1 MKRTFSKISF
11 FLICLLNVG
20 AAFSQKGSTYNWR
33 LGFGVGYTNYYG
45 DVSNYRTNQLRNLNR
60 FVSYNKYEHN
70 QPSISLIL
78 NKNITPTLGLMI
90 QANHHQFGA
99 SDRYRQRNGAFDT
112 ASINYSRSLN
122 FRTTL
127 QDAGIAFSF
136 NANNGRIFKENAF
149 FYPAVFVG
157 AGISTFNVKGDL
169 YDEKGNRYDYRLPGN
184 ITDGIFETDLRSM
197 RTETQ
202 STYPKVQP
210 YINLGLALNFRLNG
224 YITLAVQSD
233 LKYSG
238 SDYLDDVSKTYKT
251 AYPTPEESYAARPGY
266 NTVNPLSLQRGDNN
280 NVNDFYINNRLV
292 LNIGLSK
299 KTQPKA
305 FRPPVIYS
313 LGRTNTYEKTADT
326 LIKKRIQDSLLVI
339 KADSLRK
346 VEKDSL
352 DRELN
357 LSLKE
362 LSVKDSS
369 LQKEMQLITAELKDI
384 KEILNT
390 QALRPRYQQLQSQVD
405 SVKTLRD
412 RILTQR
418 VVSREDNLRV
428 RIYDLQTDSLNN
440 ELEKLEQ
447 KSQHPSDSTDI
458 YNRTSPQQILIE
470 KPVGNNARNIE
481 QQNAADSIDIRV
493 YNDAV
498 TVLKQDE
505 RYTSD
510 VAYQRMVD
518 SLQQRINSQQK
529 LAMETNMSAS
539 NDKKASLSKSD
550 SIINK
555 AYQQRIDSLLEKLD
569 SLEKNTVYVDTPTQP
584 KESRISGQPST
595 DTIAVNAQISEL
607 ETRLKQN
614 ADSVALVNRQLQL
627 AADSAAYY
635 ERAASTPDETA
646 KPKKKKWYQIFGS
659 RKIAADSAAYYERAD
674 SSPDETTKP
683 KKKKWYQ
690 IFGSRKKKVVE
701 QETTISE
708 RNIDQQRYYD
718 NEVNRMRR
726 VTDEMDRRNR
736 QLAEEYEALNTD
748 RNRQRMTSRPSEPVV
763 IYDRNSTRPPDRDYD
778 EILALRRELE
788 RLRYQVN
795 ESNLNDINNKL
806 QHGRDPVNAGI
817 PTPVDTSA
825 NNQVTLLKSALE
837 QIRNELD
844 SLRSNRQPVLIERPV
859 EKAEVFDPKKFPVV
873 SVYFKIGAIVLPQDQ
888 ITKISPFSRV
898 AADNKA
904 VIVLKGFTDPIGN
917 PAINTSIAGK
927 RAAYVK
933 SLLVSQYNIKEDRI
947 VIREP
952 SVSTSVKTQKA
963 NALDRRVDLR
973 FE

>member
-20 AAFSQKGSTYNWR
+20 AAFSQKGSMYNWR

-157 AGISTFNVKGDL
+157 AGVSTFSVKGDL
-169 YDEKGNRYDYRLPGN
+169 YDEKANRYDYRLPGN
-184 ITDGIFETDLRSM
+184 ITDGSYETDLRNM
-197 RTETQ
+197 RTETENV
-202 STYPKVQP
+202 YPKIQP
-210 YINLGLALNFRLNG
+210 YIDLGLVLNFRLNG

-233 LKYSG
+233 IKYSG

-251 AYPTPEESYAARPGY
+251 IYPTPEESYAARPGY

-305 FRPPVIYS
+305 FSPPVIYS

-326 LIKKRIQDSLLVI
+326 LIEKRIHDSILVI

-352 DRELN
+352 DKELN

-369 LQKEMQLITAELKDI
+369 LQKEMQLITIELRDI
-384 KEILNT
+384 KDILNT
-390 QALRPRYQQLQSQVD
+390 QALRPQYQRLQYQID
-405 SVKTLRD
+405 SVKALRNQV
-412 RILTQR
+412 LTQR

-440 ELEKLEQ
+440 ELDKLAQ
-447 KSQHPSDSTDI
+447 KSQRPSESTDI
-458 YNRTSPQQILIE
+458 YNRRSPQQILSE
-470 KPVGNNARNIE
+470 KPVGNDTKTIE
-481 QQNAADSIDIRV
+481 QQNAADSIDVRV

-505 RYTSD
+505 RYATD
-510 VAYQRMVD
+510 MAYQRMVD
-518 SLQQRINSQQK
+518 SLQQRIDRQQ
-529 LAMETNMSAS
+529 LAMNTNKSAP
-539 NDKKASLSKSD
+539 NDKKVSASKSD

-569 SLEKNTVYVDTPTQP
+569 NLEKNTSYADTSAQR
-584 KESRISGQPST
+584 KESKISGQPST
-595 DTIAVNAQISEL
+595 DTTAVNAQISEL
-607 ETRLKQN
+607 ETRLKQHT
-614 ADSVALVNRQLQL
+614 DSVALVNRQLQL

-635 ERAASTPDETA
+635 KRAASAPDKTA

-659 RKIAADSAAYYERAD
+659 REMAADSTVYYERAD
-674 SSPDETTKP
+674 SSPDKTANP

-690 IFGSRKKKVVE
+690 VFGSRKKKAVK
-701 QETTISE
+701 QETTYIE
-708 RNIDQQRYYD
+708 RNSDQQRYYD

-726 VTDEMDRRNR
+726 VTEEMERRNR
-736 QLAEEYEALNTD
+736 QLAQEYEVLNSD
-748 RNRQRMTSRPSEPVV
+748 RNRLRINSIAPEPVV
-763 IYDRNSTRPPDRDYD
+763 VYDRGNTRPPDRDYD
-778 EILALRRELE
+778 EILVLRRELE

-795 ESNLNDINNKL
+795 ESNLNDINNRL
-806 QHGRDPVNAGI
+806 QYGRAPVNDGGK
-817 PTPVDTSA
+817 TPADTSA

-837 QIRNELD
+837 QIKNELD
-844 SLRSNRQPVLIERPV
+844 SLRSNRQPVIIERPV
-859 EKAEVFDPKKFPVV
+859 EKAEVSDPKKFPVV
-873 SVYFKIGAIVLPQDQ
+873 SVYFKTGAVVLPQDQ
-888 ITKISPFSRV
+888 VAKISPFSEV

-904 VIVLKGFTDPIGN
+904 AIVLKGFTDPIGN
-917 PAINTSIAGK
+917 PAINKTIAGK

-952 SVSTSVKTQKA
+952 SVSTAAKTQKA

>member
-1 MKRTFSKISF
+1 MKRTFNNIF
-11 FLICLLNVG
+11 FFIICLLNVG
-20 AAFSQKGSTYNWR
+20 AAFSQEGSTYNWR

-60 FVSYNKYEHN
+60 FVSYNKYDYK
-70 QPSISLIL
+70 QPSLSLIL

-99 SDRYRQRNGAFDT
+99 SDRYRQKNGSFDT

-136 NANNGRIFKENAF
+136 NANNGRIFKEDAF

-157 AGISTFNVKGDL
+157 AGISTFSVKGDL

-184 ITDGIFETDLRSM
+184 ITDGIYETDLRSM
-197 RTETQ
+197 RTETE
-202 STYPKVQP
+202 SAYPNVQP
-210 YINLGLALNFRLNG
+210 YVNLGLALNFRLNG
-224 YITLAVQSD
+224 YITVAVQSD

-251 AYPTPEESYAARPGY
+251 AYLTPEEGYAARPGY
-266 NTVNPLSLQRGDNN
+266 NIVNPLTLQRGDNN

-313 LGRTNTYEKTADT
+313 LGRTNAYEKTADT
-326 LIKKRIQDSLLVI
+326 LINKRIQDSLLAI
-339 KADSLRK
+339 KADSLQK

-369 LQKEMQLITAELKDI
+369 LQKEMQLITTELRDI

-390 QALRPRYQQLQSQVD
+390 QALRPRYQQLQYQID
-405 SVKTLRD
+405 SVNSLRN

-418 VVSREDNLRV
+418 MVSREDNLRV

-440 ELEKLEQ
+440 ELKKLEQ
-447 KSQHPSDSTDI
+447 KSQRPSDSIDI

-470 KPVGNNARNIE
+470 KPVNNDTRTIE
-481 QQNAADSIDIRV
+481 QQNAADSIDVRV
-493 YNDAV
+493 YSDAV
-498 TVLKQDE
+498 TVLKQDK
-505 RYTSD
+505 RYVSD
-510 VAYQRMVD
+510 VAYQQMVD
-518 SLQQRINSQQK
+518 SLQQRINRQQR
-529 LAMETNMSAS
+529 LTIETNKSAS
-539 NDKKASLSKSD
+539 NDKKASASKSD
-550 SIINK
+550 SMINK

-569 SLEKNTVYVDTPTQP
+569 NLEKNTVNVDTSAQL
-584 KESRISGQPST
+584 KENRISGQPST
-595 DTIAVNAQISEL
+595 DTIAVNEQISEL
-607 ETRLKQN
+607 ETRLKQHT
-614 ADSVALVNRQLQL
+614 DSVTIVNRQLQL

-635 ERAASTPDETA
+635 KKAASTPDETA

-659 RKIAADSAAYYERAD
+659 G
-674 SSPDETTKP
+674 
-683 KKKKWYQ
+683 KKKAVK
-690 IFGSRKKKVVE
+690 
-701 QETTISE
+701 QETTYNE

-718 NEVNRMRR
+718 DEVNRMRR
-726 VTDEMDRRNR
+726 VTEEMERRNR
-736 QLAEEYEALNTD
+736 QLADEYEALNSN
-748 RNRQRMTSRPSEPVV
+748 RNRLRVNSISPEPVV
-763 IYDRNSTRPPDRDYD
+763 VYDRGNTRPPDRDYD

-795 ESNLNDINNKL
+795 ESNQNNINN
-806 QHGRDPVNAGI
+806 RAPVNAGI
-817 PTPVDTSA
+817 LTPTDTSA
-825 NNQVTLLKSALE
+825 NSQVSLLKSALE

-873 SVYFKIGAIVLPQDQ
+873 SVYFKTGAVVLAQDQ
-888 ITKISPFSRV
+888 IAKISPFSRV

-904 VIVLKGFTDPIGN
+904 VIVLKGFTDPVGN
-917 PAINTSIAGK
+917 PAINKSIAVK
-927 RAAYVK
+927 RAAYVQ
-933 SLLVSQYNIKEDRI
+933 SLLVSQYNIIEDRI

-952 SVSTSVKTQKA
+952 STSTSGKTQKA

>member
-1 MKRTFSKISF
+1 MKRTFNKISF

-20 AAFSQKGSTYNWR
+20 TLFSQQGSIYNWR

-45 DVSNYRTNQLRNLNR
+45 DVSNYSTNQLRNLNR
-60 FVSYNKYEHN
+60 FVSYNKYDHN
-70 QPSISLIL
+70 QPSLSLIL

-99 SDRYRQRNGAFDT
+99 SDRYRQRNGSFDT
-112 ASINYSRSLN
+112 ASMNYSRSLN

-136 NANNGRIFKENAF
+136 NANNGRIFKEDAF

-157 AGISTFNVKGDL
+157 AGVSTFSVKGDL

-184 ITDGIFETDLRSM
+184 ITDGVFETDLRSM
-197 RTETQ
+197 HTETE
-202 STYPKVQP
+202 STYPKIQP
-210 YINLGLALNFRLNG
+210 YIDLGLALNFRLSN

-251 AYPTPEESYAARPGY
+251 AYSTPEESYAARPGY

-299 KTQPKA
+299 KMQPKA

-313 LGRTNTYEKTADT
+313 LGRTNIYEKTADT
-326 LIKKRIQDSLLVI
+326 LINKKIQDSLLAI

-357 LSLKE
+357 LSVKE

-369 LQKEMQLITAELKDI
+369 LQKEMQLITSELRDI

-390 QALRPRYQQLQSQVD
+390 QAIKPRYQQLQYQVD
-405 SVKTLRD
+405 SVKTLRN
-412 RILTQR
+412 RVLTQR
-418 VVSREDNLRV
+418 VISREDNLRV

-440 ELEKLEQ
+440 ELMKLEQ
-447 KSQHPSDSTDI
+447 KSRHTSDSTDI
-458 YNRTSPQQILIE
+458 YNRTYPQQILIE
-470 KPVGNNARNIE
+470 RPAGNNTRNIE
-481 QQNAADSIDIRV
+481 QQNASDSIDARV

-498 TVLKQDE
+498 TVLKQDK
-505 RYTSD
+505 RYASD

-518 SLQQRINSQQK
+518 SLQQRINRQQR
-529 LAMETNMSAS
+529 LAMENNKSAS
-539 NDKKASLSKSD
+539 NDRKVSASKGD
-550 SIINK
+550 SMINK

-569 SLEKNTVYVDTPTQP
+569 NLQTSTVYVDTSIQN

-595 DTIAVNAQISEL
+595 DTIVVNEQISEL
-607 ETRLKQN
+607 EIRLKQN
-614 ADSVALVNRQLQL
+614 ADSVALVNRRLQI

-635 ERAASTPDETA
+635 KRAASAPDETA
-646 KPKKKKWYQIFGS
+646 RPKKKKWYQIFSS
-659 RKIAADSAAYYERAD
+659 RKIAADSATYYERAD
-674 SSPDETTKP
+674 SAPDETAKP
-683 KKKKWYQ
+683 KKRKWYH
-690 IFGSRKKKVVE
+690 FGSRKKKPVK
-701 QETTISE
+701 QETTYSE
-708 RNIDQQRYYD
+708 RNINQQRYYED
-718 NEVNRMRR
+718 EVNRMRM
-726 VTDEMDRRNR
+726 VTDEMERRNK
-736 QLAEEYEALNTD
+736 QLAEEYEALNSD
-748 RNRQRMTSRPSEPVV
+748 RNRQRINSRPSEPVV

-795 ESNLNDINNKL
+795 ESNLNDINDRL
-806 QHGRDPVNAGI
+806 QYGRAPVNAGT
-817 PTPVDTSA
+817 PTPADTPA

-873 SVYFKIGAIVLPQDQ
+873 SVYFKTGAVVLPQDQ
-888 ITKISPFSRV
+888 IAKISPFSRV

-917 PAINTSIAGK
+917 PAINKSIAGK
-927 RAAYVK
+927 RAVYVK
-933 SLLVSQYNIKEDRI
+933 SLLVSQYDIKEDRI

-952 SVSTSVKTQKA
+952 SVSTSGKTQKA